1 MSASKYYVVWKGR
14 KPGIYNN
21 WDDCKEQVAGFEEAR
36 YKSFKTLAEAETA
49 FKSGKMPQ
57 PRNLSSKAS
66 SSSASGQPIRNSL
79 SVDAACSGN
88 PGAMEYRGVHVET
101 GEEWFIMKFPLGT
114 NNIGEFLAIVH
125 GLAELKRR
133 NINIPVYTD
142 SQTALS
148 WIRKKKCGTKLAL
161 DAKTQELFG
170 LVRRAEK
177 WLSENNWVQPLLKWD
192 TERWG
197 EIPADFGRK

>member
-1 MSASKYYVVWKGR
+1 MSTAKYYVVWKGR

-21 WDDCKEQVAGFEEAR
+21 WNDCKEQITGFEEAR
-36 YKSFKTLAEAETA
+36 YKSFKTLAEAEMA
-49 FKSGKMPQ
+49 FKSGKMLQ
-57 PRNLSSKAS
+57 PRSKSAYAS
-66 SSSASGQPIRNSL
+66 TPSAGGQPIRNSL

-101 GEEWFIMKFPLGT
+101 GEEWFLMKFQLGT